1 MWGIS
6 PRTNPDSIVFNG
18 YTLREKYSREEMWLR
33 SDIVRLTKIFN
44 VATPEK
50 VELESIKKSY
60 NMIQW
65 KNNQMEDLNLSQQK
79 ELRVRWRQVE
89 NLKLRELDLLK
100 EQSRLLT
107 DNTHMKG
114 ILDVVKVD
122 KSAQVE
128 IISGKNQKLSK
139 LDKKIL
145 AQHRAE

>member
-1 MWGIS
+1 M
-6 PRTNPDSIVFNG
+6 
-18 YTLREKYSREEMWLR
+18 
-33 SDIVRLTKIFN
+33 
-44 VATPEK
+44 
-50 VELESIKKSY
+50 
-60 NMIQW
+60 
-65 KNNQMEDLNLSQQK
+65 
-79 ELRVRWRQVE
+79 E